1 VTRTDRSRRRL
12 LAGLV
17 GAPLA
22 GAAAVTATRLGANAA
37 VLRPGAHG
45 TSASRCA
52 QCGARDHTMLDAACP
67 ASPEVV

>member
-22 GAAAVTATRLGANAA
+22 GVAAVTATRLGANAGM
-37 VLRPGAHG
+37 LRPGAHG

-52 QCGARDHTMLDAACP
+52 QCGARGHTMLDAACP